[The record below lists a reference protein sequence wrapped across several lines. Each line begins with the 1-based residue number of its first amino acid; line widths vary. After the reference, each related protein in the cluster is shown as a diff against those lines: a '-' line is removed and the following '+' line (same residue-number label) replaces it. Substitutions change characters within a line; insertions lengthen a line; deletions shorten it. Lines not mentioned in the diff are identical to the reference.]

1 MGPVHPS
8 THGVLK
14 VVVDIEGDTIKKAVT
29 EIGFLHRGKEKLAEI
44 RYFSNYYPIVDKLD
58 YLSALS
64 METLYASLIEKAAD
78 IKIPERAVYLRT
90 IFVEIQRIMSHLL
103 FIGAFGQ
110 DVGNITGLIWGLRE
124 RELLMTLVEEVSGGR
139 LAPMYMTNGGMFYD
153 VPKDFGDKLV
163 DILDKIEKKLEKD
176 YVAMFQNN
184 ELFKIRTKGV
194 GVIDSQTV
202 KRLGI
207 TGPNMRASGIT
218 RDLRKDQPYLAYDK
232 LEFDIASEKEGDS
245 YARFMVRVEEVFQ
258 SIKIIKQALRL
269 LPDGPVVTKTP
280 WLLKIPPKYTFVRH
294 ETPRGEMSFYL
305 VTDGSEKAYRLK
317 IRSPTFFSIR
327 ALEEVL
333 VGSKVADAVV
343 IIASI
348 DPVMGEVD
356 R

>member
-194 GVIDSQTV
+194 GVIDS
-202 KRLGI
+202 L
-207 TGPNMRASGIT
+207 
-218 RDLRKDQPYLAYDK
+218 
-232 LEFDIASEKEGDS
+232 
-245 YARFMVRVEEVFQ
+245 
-258 SIKIIKQALRL
+258 SI
-269 LPDGPVVTKTP
+269 
-280 WLLKIPPKYTFVRH
+280 
-294 ETPRGEMSFYL
+294 
-305 VTDGSEKAYRLK
+305 
-317 IRSPTFFSIR
+317 
-327 ALEEVL
+327 
-333 VGSKVADAVV
+333 VA
-343 IIASI
+343 
-348 DPVMGEVD
+348 
-356 R
+356 